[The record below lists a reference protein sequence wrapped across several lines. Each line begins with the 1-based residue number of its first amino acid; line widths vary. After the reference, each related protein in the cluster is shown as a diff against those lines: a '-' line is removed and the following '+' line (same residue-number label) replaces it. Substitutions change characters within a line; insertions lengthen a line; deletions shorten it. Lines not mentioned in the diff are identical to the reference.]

1 MLARGQ
7 KVRVLAPFDTSFPGE
22 HEIVAVVI
30 HDDGQI
36 SYELTEIGHFAP
48 QYVEVAG

>member
-7 KVRVLAPFDTSFPGE
+7 KVRVLAPFNETYPGE
-22 HEIVAVVI
+22 YEITDVNI

-36 SYELTEIGHFAP
+36 AYELAETGSWFAP
-48 QYVEVAG
+48 QYVEVV